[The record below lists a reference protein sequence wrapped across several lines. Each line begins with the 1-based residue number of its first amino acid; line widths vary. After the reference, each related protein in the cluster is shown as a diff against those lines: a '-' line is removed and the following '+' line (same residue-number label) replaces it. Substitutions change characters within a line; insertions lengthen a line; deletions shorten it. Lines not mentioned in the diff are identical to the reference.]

1 MADEDKAKAVRAE
14 ARRFKNDEKER
25 LQNFPSSKAKGWR
38 AGFEKEIKQQ
48 TDLMRDM
55 KNEDPVPA
63 DTCAFHR
70 KKINA
75 EVTNMTK
82 KVKELDAALA
92 GGEDACAVVVE
103 TCKPVLDSSKDEVKR
118 WKKTV
123 RNFK

>member
-1 MADEDKAKAVRAE
+1 MADQNRSKAVRGGAQRLNE
-14 ARRFKNDEKER
+14 DEKER
-25 LQNFPSSKAKGWR
+25 LQNLPSSKAKGWR
-38 AGFEKEIKQQ
+38 AGFEREIKQQ
-48 TDLMRDM
+48 KDLMRDM
-55 KNEDPVPA
+55 RNEHSVPA

-82 KVKELDAALA
+82 KVKEFDAALA
-92 GGEDACAVVVE
+92 GGEDACAAVVE